1 MRGGNMTVSDPKSER
16 KIQYT
21 RRKELTPLDEL
32 RASLFELETLVG
44 GMRYSTS
51 EEALEIPVF
60 MDQAANLLAAVSEKG
75 ADVRDE
81 QTTFEEV
88 GALLKKNAAEW
99 VRYVGGA
106 DVIARERQQHAPA
119 SDAWWWHLDTY
130 VARKRREG
138 VRRSLL
144 VGGGLLLI
152 LLLLWVGYQRFLA
165 PDPATRAS
173 YSHRFNA
180 ETLADQG
187 DFSAALAEVQKAL
200 TYRQDDYE
208 LLLMKGLFEA
218 LLDDPDAQESFE
230 MAREKAPSEVRF
242 LLDRGTGY
250 LQYGRL
256 EEALADAEA
265 VVRQDPQAA
274 FGYVLQG
281 QVFERMGDY
290 QKAYERYQQAVQVA
304 SETGDTSA
312 EVIAKVNIS
321 QLLTRAPGFITPSP
335 VASP

>member
-1 MRGGNMTVSDPKSER
+1 
-16 KIQYT
+16 
-21 RRKELTPLDEL
+21 LTPIDEL
-32 RASLFELETLVG
+32 RAILAELEALVG
-44 GMRYSTS
+44 GIRYIPMGK
-51 EEALEIPVF
+51 ALQIPVL
-60 MDQAANLLAAVSEKG
+60 MDQADRLLASVSAKG

-81 QTTFEEV
+81 RGTFEGV
-88 GALLKKNAAEW
+88 GALLKKNAAFF
-99 VRYVGGA
+99 VRHVGGA
-106 DVIARERQQHAPA
+106 DVIAKERQQHAGR
-119 SDAWWWHLDTY
+119 STAWWWHLDAF
-130 VARKRREG
+130 VAQKRREG

-144 VGGGLLLI
+144 VGGGLLFI

-173 YSHRFNA
+173 YTHRFNA

-187 DFSAALAEVQKAL
+187 DFAAALGEVQKAL
-200 TYRQDDYE
+200 TYRPEDYE
-208 LLLMKGLFEA
+208 LLLMKGLFQA
-218 LLDDPDAQESFE
+218 LLDDPAAQESFE
-230 MAREKAPSEVRF
+230 MAREKARSEVRF

-256 EEALADAEA
+256 EEALADAEM

-304 SETGDTSA
+304 SETGDASA